1 VASLLPASRKST
13 DCQPRQEVLHKLEKV
28 EAKLQQ
34 TELDLQSEQD
44 ARRRLQQDVLEIKE
58 RESSLVKAECCGFV
72 GEAAD
77 RTKGRRPFAV
87 VLVDADADGYVV
99 SILDSCTAHPR
110 SQH

>member
-1 VASLLPASRKST
+1 VASLLSESRKYT
-13 DCQPRQEVLHKLEKV
+13 HYRPRQELLHKLEKV

-34 TELDLQSEQD
+34 TELDLQNEQD
-44 ARRRLQQDVLEIKE
+44 ARRRFQQDVLEIKE
-58 RESSLVKAECCGFV
+58 RESSLVKAESYEFV

-99 SILDSCTAHPR
+99 SIPDSCTAHPR

>member
-1 VASLLPASRKST
+1 VTSLRSESRRYT
-13 DCQPRQEVLHKLEKV
+13 DCQPRQELLHKLEKV

-34 TELDLQSEQD
+34 TELDLQNEQD
-44 ARRRLQQDVLEIKE
+44 ARRRLQQDILAIKE
-58 RESSLVKAECCGFV
+58 RESSLVNAESCEFV
-72 GEAAD
+72 GKAAD

-99 SILDSCTAHPR
+99 SIPDSCTAHPR

>member
-1 VASLLPASRKST
+1 MAPLLSESRKYT
-13 DCQPRQEVLHKLEKV
+13 DCQPRQELLHKLEKV

-34 TELDLQSEQD
+34 TELDLQNEQD
-44 ARRRLQQDVLEIKE
+44 ARRRFQQDILEIKE
-58 RESSLVKAECCGFV
+58 RESSLVKAESCEFV

-77 RTKGRRPFAV
+77 RIKGRRPFAV

-99 SILDSCTAHPR
+99 SIPDSCTAHPR

>member
-1 VASLLPASRKST
+1 VASLLSESGKYT
-13 DCQPRQEVLHKLEKV
+13 DCRPRQELLHKLEKV
-28 EAKLQQ
+28 EARLQQ
-34 TELDLQSEQD
+34 TELDLQNEQD
-44 ARRRLQQDVLEIKE
+44 ARRRFQQDVLEIKE
-58 RESSLVKAECCGFV
+58 RESSLVKAESYEFV

-99 SILDSCTAHPR
+99 SIPDSCAAHPR